1 MNRFVRNVM
10 RVFLILAF
18 FAALVIVAALIYVRT
33 NSFARLLQSRV
44 SDILATEFRGQI
56 TLGKID
62 SSGRG
67 VFVIHRLTI
76 EYGGETI
83 VQIPRI
89 QLGYSLIPLLW
100 REARIEIIADGPAI
114 NLQRERDGEWNLMKA
129 LAAKSPVPSSG
140 PSAFTIDLDK
150 IGVRKAMIDLAPQGA
165 NGPHYRFE
173 DTDLVAR
180 IAIEAA
186 GLNLSR
192 LEDLSARNE
201 DNVPVPGLVAVA
213 AKT

>member
-33 NSFARLLQSRV
+33 NSFGGFLQSRV

-56 TLGKID
+56 TFGKID
-62 SSGRG
+62 GSGWG
-67 VFVIHRLTI
+67 VFVIHGLTI
-76 EYGGETI
+76 EYDGETI

-114 NLQRERDGEWNLMKA
+114 NLQRERDGE
-129 LAAKSPVPSSG
+129 
-140 PSAFTIDLDK
+140 T
-150 IGVRKAMIDLAPQGA
+150 R
-165 NGPHYRFE
+165 
-173 DTDLVAR
+173 
-180 IAIEAA
+180 
-186 GLNLSR
+186 
-192 LEDLSARNE
+192 SARRGHRKDLPALRE
-201 DNVPVPGLVAVA
+201 RTGAPILHRPREPGWCRAVNGG
-213 AKT
+213 